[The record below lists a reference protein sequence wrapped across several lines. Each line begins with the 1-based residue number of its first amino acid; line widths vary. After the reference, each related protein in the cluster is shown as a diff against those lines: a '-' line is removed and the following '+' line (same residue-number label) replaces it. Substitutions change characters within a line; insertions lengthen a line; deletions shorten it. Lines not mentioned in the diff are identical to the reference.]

1 LDAEEEERSRVTPDT
16 VTNFLKSMRTSRGG
30 RNISVDYYPP
40 GKSGSAWHLWEAE
53 PQNRSRLD
61 HYGNDGDG
69 WDEEGWDESYSNP
82 LSGEV
87 QEKLDER
94 FGQGI
99 FEVSIGEKGHIEVN
113 GHPKKMGDLM
123 KVSKTASLIRLKIQ
137 AAKQFK
143 TRSRLPLIF

>member
-30 RNISVDYYPP
+30 RNISVNYYPP
-40 GKSGSAWHLWEAE
+40 GKSGDAWHLWEAE

-69 WDEEGWDESYSNP
+69 WDEDGWNESYSNP

-94 FGQGI
+94 FGKGI
-99 FEVSIGEKGHIEVN
+99 FEVDIGEKGHIEVK
-113 GHPKKMGDLM
+113 GHPKKMEAMMGL
-123 KVSKTASLIRLKIQ
+123 KAASSPSASRV
-137 AAKQFK
+137 AARKSEWP
-143 TRSRLPLIF
+143 RSLRH